1 MDAATKK
8 SGKTAANKHIKRPVI
23 NMKDAAHAFGRIMKE
38 LFEANGK
45 RLIVV
50 AVCLVI
56 AAIATSGASIY
67 IINMVG
73 TLFDS
78 GKMRDEILKSLIT
91 GVIVMAFIYLL
102 GIIAQFLRSRIM
114 AVVTQKFLDETRKK
128 MFNGMQNLPVKY
140 FDTHTHGDI
149 MSHYTNDIDAIREM
163 VSQSLPNIF
172 NSFIMLVTIF
182 IIMLTY
188 SLWLAMIVMGFSVI
202 MLFVTK
208 NVGGRSAKYFIRQ
221 QKSTA
226 RAEGFMEETMH
237 GQKVIKVFNHEE
249 EIKKEFDKVNEE
261 LYNDSKTAH
270 TYANMLM
277 PILGNVGNI
286 MYVLLAFVG
295 SMIIVY
301 EGINVGLSGVSR
313 TAAEIIPV
321 VVGFLTMGR
330 QFSVQIGQASQ
341 QLNAVVMALAGAQR
355 VFELMD
361 EKPEEDN
368 GYVTLVHAKYNEN
381 GELCETEER
390 TGLWAWKHPH
400 RAEGTITYVPL
411 RGDIEMREV
420 DFGYVP
426 EKIVLHDVSLHAK
439 PGEKY
444 AFVGATGAGKTTI
457 TNLLNRFYDIAD
469 GKIRYDGI
477 NINKIK
483 KSDLRKSLGM
493 VLQDTNLFTGTIMEN
508 IRYGRLDATDEQVYE
523 AAKIANAHDFITRLP
538 QGYDTMLTNDGS
550 NLSQGQRQLLAIARA
565 AVADAPVMIMDE
577 ATSSIDTRTELLVQE
592 GTDRL
597 MKGRT
602 VFVIAHRLST
612 VRNSDTIMVL
622 ENGRVI
628 ERGSHDELLA
638 LKGTYY
644 ALYTGAV
651 ELE

>member
-301 EGINVGLSGVSR
+301 EGINVGFSGVSR

-390 TGLWAWKHPH
+390 TGLSESLRQST
-400 RAEGTITYVPL
+400 RANIQKL
-411 RGDIEMREV
+411 SFFHMRQE
-420 DFGYVP
+420 YP
-426 EKIVLHDVSLHAK
+426 PAS
-439 PGEKY
+439 
-444 AFVGATGAGKTTI
+444 
-457 TNLLNRFYDIAD
+457 
-469 GKIRYDGI
+469 
-477 NINKIK
+477 
-483 KSDLRKSLGM
+483 
-493 VLQDTNLFTGTIMEN
+493 VLQKHQLF
-508 IRYGRLDATDEQVYE
+508 
-523 AAKIANAHDFITRLP
+523 
-538 QGYDTMLTNDGS
+538 
-550 NLSQGQRQLLAIARA
+550 LLWSFRS
-565 AVADAPVMIMDE
+565 
-577 ATSSIDTRTELLVQE
+577 SSIDEYS
-592 GTDRL
+592 GTANNRMKSASHPRIVAILARL
-597 MKGRT
+597 
-602 VFVIAHRLST
+602 
-612 VRNSDTIMVL
+612 RNDISPVCSNLRRDAYETP
-622 ENGRVI
+622 
-628 ERGSHDELLA
+628 DLLA
-638 LKGTYY
+638 SSCCVYPLRFLILFSFEAT
-644 ALYTGAV
+644 AV
-651 ELE
+651 VISLGVFPNKSRSIIC